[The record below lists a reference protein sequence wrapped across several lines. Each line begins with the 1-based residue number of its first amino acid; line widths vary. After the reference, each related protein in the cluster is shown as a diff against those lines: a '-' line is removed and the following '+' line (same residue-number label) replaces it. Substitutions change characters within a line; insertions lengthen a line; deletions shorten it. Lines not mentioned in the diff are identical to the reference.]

1 MFFEEDFFEPQRA
14 QRAQRERKKKER
26 SLQLMR
32 GLVTLRGLPGLIWAA
47 IYL

>member
-14 QRAQRERKKKER
+14 QRAQRERKKEK

-32 GLVTLRGLPGLIWAA
+32 GLVTLRGLRELIWAA